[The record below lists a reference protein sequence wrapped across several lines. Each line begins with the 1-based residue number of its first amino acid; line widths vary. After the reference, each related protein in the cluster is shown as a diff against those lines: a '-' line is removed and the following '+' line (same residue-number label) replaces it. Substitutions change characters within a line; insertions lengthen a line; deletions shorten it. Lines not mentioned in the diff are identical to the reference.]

1 MGLEQKRRWLLAVML
16 FGGGLVVGLTLG
28 SGGQVGAEPKSNPY
42 ARLTTL
48 GKVMSY
54 IERSYVRPV
63 SQQSLIDAAVKGM
76 VSSLD
81 PHSAWYTPEEM
92 AELRSESESRFV
104 GVGLELVRRGGQ
116 VRVVAPIDG
125 GPAASAGVLAGD
137 VLVSVNGESIGDRSV
152 RQVIGLLRGD
162 AGSEVKLVVSRG
174 ESRRTFTLNRTLIQ
188 FDAVV
193 ARSLGEGVGYVRV
206 RAFQEGASLDVEAA
220 LEDLSQEPGG
230 LKALVIDVRDNPGGY
245 FLEGVQ
251 VADLLL
257 DEGVIVGTSGRAASQ
272 AETFEAH
279 AEVTR
284 FSGPAALLVNE
295 GSASASE
302 ILAAALQAHGR
313 AVLIGAKTYG
323 KGSVQTMVDLKD
335 GSALK
340 LTTARYM
347 TPQGR
352 SLEGAGVVPDI
363 EVDRGS
369 SVKGVNGGAS
379 AELEGDAP
387 LRRAVSHLKSLL
399 EAGTQGD

>member
-1 MGLEQKRRWLLAVML
+1 MGSEHKRRWLLAVML

-28 SGGQVGAEPKSNPY
+28 SGGQVGAEPKANPY

-54 IERSYVRPV
+54 IERSYVKPV

-137 VLVSVNGESIGDRSV
+137 VLVSVNGELIGERSV

-162 AGSEVKLVVSRG
+162 AGSEVKLVVRRG
-174 ESRRTFTLNRTLIQ
+174 DSRRTFTLSRTLIQ

-193 ARSLGEGVGYVRV
+193 SRSLGEGVGYVRV

-272 AETFEAH
+272 AETFKAN

-284 FSGPAALLVNE
+284 FSGPVALLVNE

-302 ILAAALQAHGR
+302 ILASALQAHGR
-313 AVLIGAKTYG
+313 AVLIGSKTYG

-369 SVKGVNGGAS
+369 SVRGVNGGAS
-379 AELEGDAP
+379 AQVEGDAS